1 MAIGPRAEDLGR
13 IRFALILFRI
23 SAAFTG
29 VFLILLLIFWITR
42 YTVGDFAFFPETGAF
57 GFYAKDLIE
66 AGGGINLTVMLL
78 IVHGWLYVAYL
89 LIDFALW
96 RLVRFPFSYFV
107 LVAPGGVVPFLSFWY
122 EYGVPRTVKKATAHL
137 KNGVAIDDPAT
148 DPVGADA

>member
-107 LVAPGGVVPFLSFWY
+107 LVALGGVVPFLSFWY